1 MSMSRSRVP
10 ARLVLALCAGLLLL
24 VAAAGTARAADRERL
39 EAFLEV
45 TGFGVAL
52 DSIALA
58 AADAPALL
66 GLSASDFGA
75 DWARVAGEVFDTGR
89 MRDMGLDILAGTLSE
104 EMLGHAAE
112 FYASDLGQRLVEVE
126 NASHLHEDDA
136 ARRAEGEALLAEMEA
151 GRIEVLEAMRDAI
164 DSGDTG
170 VRAVQEIQLRFLL
183 AASYA
188 GVLDYEVD
196 EGALRSVLA
205 QGEDA
210 LREALDAAALA
221 NSAYTYQALST
232 EDLRVYVD
240 ALKHPVMQRV
250 YELMNAVQYEIM
262 ANRFEVLAVR
272 RNSDHAGL
280 CGSLSG
286 GGGDGVVGAGG

>member
-1 MSMSRSRVP
+1 MPMPRSRAP
-10 ARLVLALCAGLLLL
+10 ARLVLTLCAGFILL
-24 VAAAGTARAADRERL
+24 AIAAGAARAADRERL

-58 AADAPALL
+58 AADAPAML
-66 GLSASDFGA
+66 GLTTSDFGA
-75 DWARVAGEVFDTGR
+75 DWARVAGEVFDTER
-89 MRDMGLDILAGTLSE
+89 MRTMGLDILAGTLSD

-112 FYASDLGQRLVEVE
+112 FYASELGQRLVEVE

-136 ARRAEGEALLAEMEA
+136 ARRAEGEALLAEMET
-151 GRIEVLEAMRDAI
+151 GRIEVLENMREAI
-164 DSGDTG
+164 DSADTG

-188 GVLDYEVD
+188 GVLGYEVD
-196 EGALRSVLA
+196 EDALRSVLA
-205 QGEDA
+205 QGEDS

-232 EDLRVYVD
+232 EDLRAYVD
-240 ALKHPVMQRV
+240 ALEHPVMQQV

-272 RNSDHAGL
+272 MAEMHPVQEL
-280 CGSLSG
+280 
-286 GGGDGVVGAGG
+286 

>member
-272 RNSDHAGL
+272 MAEMHPAQEL
-280 CGSLSG
+280 
-286 GGGDGVVGAGG
+286 